1 VTSAVVAND
10 IKGAD
15 IVVFWGSQSGTAER
29 FAARLA
35 KEIKQ
40 RYGKS
45 ALVADM
51 SDYESDSVARIPE
64 SKMAIFILSTF
75 GEGDPSDNIHDFWSW
90 IDSKRGKPLSQ
101 LRYMAFGL
109 GNSNYKHYNAVID
122 HVVEKVEKLGAQA
135 LLATGR
141 ADDVRGETEEHFLG
155 WKDNVLPIL
164 KNSFNLEERGPVYE
178 PAIRVTEELNIN
190 AATINDGVPLEVA
203 TSRATARTMSAV
215 HTLQVKSSHELFK
228 MTGDRNCLH
237 MEIDLS
243 SVTGLKYKTGDHLAI
258 WPINPDAEVAKLVR
272 SLGIATKVQNTVTI
286 TTVEGEAKTKLPELT
301 TISAIFNHYL
311 EITAPVSRDVV
322 SSLIEFAPGQ
332 AAKDCLLTLSKD
344 ARVFSEFTH
353 ASYINFGRLLEYAD
367 DRAGAWS
374 SLPLS
379 FIIEAMP
386 GMRPRYYS
394 ISSSS
399 VVQPR
404 QAAITAVVSDRPL
417 NGSNGGI
424 PGLSTNYLLAL
435 NGSLQHTPSAHPR
448 SMSYALDGPRKLLQN
463 GKIYAHIRK
472 SQFKLPT
479 IASRPIIMVGAGTGV
494 APFRAFL
501 QERVTL
507 LKMGREVGRT
517 ILFFGCRNQHQ
528 DFIYDEEIQETAE
541 ALGAR
546 FSLVTAFSR
555 ADHGSK
561 TYVQDRVKEHAEEV
575 CDLLTNQDTH
585 FYICGSANMAREVSG
600 VVGSE
605 LSKRHGWDEEQLK
618 TFADRQKRS
627 GRWQQDVWS

>member
-1 VTSAVVAND
+1 
-10 IKGAD
+10 
-15 IVVFWGSQSGTAER
+15 
-29 FAARLA
+29 LA

-40 RYGKS
+40 RYGKFV
-45 ALVADM
+45 LVADM

-64 SKMAIFILSTF
+64 SKIAIFILSTF

-101 LRYMAFGL
+101 LRYISLGL

-122 HVVEKVEKLGAQA
+122 HVVERVEKLGAQA
-135 LLATGR
+135 LYKTGR

-155 WKDNVLPIL
+155 WKDNVLAIL
-164 KNSFNLEERGPVYE
+164 KSAFNLEEHDPVYE
-178 PAIRVTEELNIN
+178 PAIRVIEALNID
-190 AATINDGVPLEVA
+190 AATINHGMPLEVA
-203 TSRATARTMSAV
+203 NGRAAARTMSAI
-215 HTLQVKSSHELFK
+215 HALQIKSSHELFK
-228 MTGDRNCLH
+228 VTGDRNCLH
-237 MEIDLS
+237 MEIDLA
-243 SVTGLKYKTGDHLAI
+243 SVAGLKYKTGDHLAV
-258 WPINPDAEVAKLVR
+258 WPINPDVEVAKLVR
-272 SLGIATKVQNTVTI
+272 SLGIATKLQNTITI
-286 TTVEGEAKTKLPELT
+286 TTIEGEAKAKLPELT
-301 TISAIFNHYL
+301 TISALISHYL
-311 EITAPVSRDVV
+311 EITAPVSRDCVA
-322 SSLIEFAPGQ
+322 SLIEFAPSQ
-332 AAKDCLLTLSKD
+332 AVKDRLLTFSKD
-344 ARVFSEFTH
+344 AKMFSEFTH
-353 ASYINFGRLLEYAD
+353 ARYINFGRLLEYAD

-374 SLPLS
+374 LLPLS

-386 GMRPRYYS
+386 AMRPRYYS

-404 QAAITAVVSDRPL
+404 QAAITAVVSDSPL

-435 NGSLQHTPSAHPR
+435 NGSLQHTPSAR
-448 SMSYALDGPRKLLQN
+448 SMSYALDGPQQLLQN

-479 IASRPIIMVGAGTGV
+479 IASRPVIMVGAGTGV

-528 DFIYDEEIQETAE
+528 DFIYDEEIQETAK

-555 ADHGSK
+555 PDHGSK
-561 TYVQDRVKEHAEEV
+561 IYAQDRVREHAEEV
-575 CDLLTNQDTH
+575 CELMTNQDTH

-618 TFADRQKRS
+618 IFADRQKRS
-627 GRWQQDVWS
+627 RRWQQDVWG

>member
-1 VTSAVVAND
+1 
-10 IKGAD
+10 
-15 IVVFWGSQSGTAER
+15 
-29 FAARLA
+29 LA

-40 RYGKS
+40 RYGKLV
-45 ALVADM
+45 LVADM
-51 SDYESDSVARIPE
+51 SDFESDSVARIPE
-64 SKMAIFILSTF
+64 SKIAIFILSTF

-122 HVVEKVEKLGAQA
+122 HVVEKVEKLGARA
-135 LLATGR
+135 LFTTGR
-141 ADDVRGETEEHFLG
+141 ADDVRGETEEHFLE
-155 WKDNVLPIL
+155 WKDNVLAIL
-164 KNSFNLEERGPVYE
+164 KSAFNLEEHDPVYE
-178 PAIRVTEELNIN
+178 PAIRVIEGLNIN
-190 AATINDGVPLEVA
+190 AARMNNGVPLEVA
-203 TSRATARTMSAV
+203 KGRAAARTMSAI
-215 HTLQVKSSHELFK
+215 HALQVKSSHELFK
-228 MTGDRNCLH
+228 VTGDRNCLH
-237 MEIDLS
+237 MEIDLA
-243 SVTGLKYKTGDHLAI
+243 SVAGLKYKTGDHLAV
-258 WPINPDAEVAKLVR
+258 WPINPDVEVAKLVH
-272 SLGIATKVQNTVTI
+272 SLGIATKLQNTITI
-286 TTVEGEAKTKLPELT
+286 TTIEGETKAKLPELT
-301 TISAIFNHYL
+301 TISALINHYL
-311 EITAPVSRDVV
+311 EITAPVSRDIVA
-322 SSLIEFAPGQ
+322 SLIEFATSQ
-332 AAKDCLLTLSKD
+332 AVKDRLLTLSKD
-344 ARVFSEFTH
+344 AKMFSEFTH
-353 ASYINFGRLLEYAD
+353 ARYINFGRLLEYAD

-379 FIIEAMP
+379 FILEAMP
-386 GMRPRYYS
+386 AMRPRYYS

-404 QAAITAVVSDRPL
+404 QAAITAVVSDSPL
-417 NGSNGGI
+417 SGSNNGGI

-448 SMSYALDGPRKLLQN
+448 SMSYALDGPQQLLQN

-479 IASRPIIMVGAGTGV
+479 IASRPVIMVGAGTGV

-501 QERVTL
+501 QERVVL

-528 DFIYDEEIQETAE
+528 DYIYDEEIRETAK

-555 ADHGSK
+555 PDHGSK

-575 CDLLTNQDTH
+575 CELMTNQDAH

-618 TFADRQKRS
+618 IFADRQKRS
-627 GRWQQDVWS
+627 RRWQQDVWG